1 MGAGAEA
8 DPSTCCRWTQQAWG
22 VWDAGSARAAGF
34 AEGTGREAPPGRC
47 FPPALS
53 GLSRPWITPTGRH
66 LHGADKVP
74 AAKAQREE
82 GLWRGGCSSTAT
94 GRRPWRLAAQIGLQ
108 PPTRLP
114 AEACAHP
121 GVLAAGPDS
130 GQTSACPCQPLLGV
144 SGVLPPGGGAPGSR
158 YWPSSGLG
166 WAPHNGRVAQTCDS
180 HQDLSAS
187 SPLLSTLN

>member
-108 PPTRLP
+108 PPTL
-114 AEACAHP
+114 
-121 GVLAAGPDS
+121 
-130 GQTSACPCQPLLGV
+130 TPCRGLR
-144 SGVLPPGGGAPGSR
+144 PPWCPGSR
-158 YWPSSGLG
+158 PGLGPDISMSMSAPAGCIRCPSSWG
-166 WAPHNGRVAQTCDS
+166 WGPREPVLAIIRPWVGTPQWQS
-180 HQDLSAS
+180 GPDL
-187 SPLLSTLN
+187 